1 MKKFSLARTLTIII
15 TTIIVFIS
23 CKNSGHEIKSSPQ
36 ETKSSPIDGAWLTVW
51 GRYNGEVYSPEKP
64 YQFKMFSNGYFALI
78 AQDSTG
84 KFDFGG
90 YGKFELQGKTFKET
104 FLYHNNPDYIGAMN
118 WQEYELKGDTLYFR
132 GFNKVIVK
140 GIDSTASFP
149 KIEEKRVRA
158 K

>member
-1 MKKFSLARTLTIII
+1 
-15 TTIIVFIS
+15 
-23 CKNSGHEIKSSPQ
+23 
-36 ETKSSPIDGAWLTVW
+36 
-51 GRYNGEVYSPEKP
+51 
-64 YQFKMFSNGYFALI
+64 MFSNGYFALI

-104 FLYHNNPDYIGAMN
+104 FLYHNNPDYIDAMN

-149 KIEEKRVRA
+149 KIEESKSEITLIIFQL
-158 K
+158 